1 MQTKLIHLGL
11 DLVFQFVVQLAAA
24 YEPQDAVRALLVD
37 FGEDIDQECMVLL
50 REEPSTCPSTKVSG
64 SVTPN
69 SARTFVARDES

>member
-50 REEPSTCPSTKVSG
+50 REEPSHMSKHKGVWVGDAEFGTHLRGKG
-64 SVTPN
+64 
-69 SARTFVARDES
+69 